1 MIEENNKLY
10 DVLTCEDSYE
20 YKTME
25 KINFKA
31 DIHCFTGCSSDLNNY
46 FLVENDDNNIK
57 GDDIIVFLN
66 KKERIISFHNIC
78 LITSNVKIN
87 FDFKKVI
94 YYDNSFYNMDY
105 ESWKIR
111 VDKKLVF
118 NKDTPTKLDEESKYL
133 ILKKLTLKPLILDI
147 NDFILFPHETSFP
160 AAQRPSMSPSSCRG
174 ELCST
179 NPTDESLGE
188 YPTAQRSL
196 SSRARSGRPPMS
208 RTASNESEQVPPPA
222 EINEEIHEDIYEPLL
237 NFDEGS
243 SPLLYKETYSSSTDS
258 QRSLYHIDFSRKI
271 NISEKQSLTI

>member
-1 MIEENNKLY
+1 MTCE
-10 DVLTCEDSYE
+10 DTHQASLTCEDSDE

-66 KKERIISFHNIC
+66 KKERNISFHNIC

-147 NDFILFPHETSFP
+147 NDFI
-160 AAQRPSMSPSSCRG
+160 
-174 ELCST
+174 
-179 NPTDESLGE
+179 
-188 YPTAQRSL
+188 
-196 SSRARSGRPPMS
+196 
-208 RTASNESEQVPPPA
+208 
-222 EINEEIHEDIYEPLL
+222 NEEIHEDVYEPLL
-237 NFDEGS
+237 NFDEDS

-258 QRSLYHIDFSRKI
+258 QQSLYHIDFSRRI
-271 NISEKQSLTI
+271 NISEKHSLTI

>member
-1 MIEENNKLY
+1 
-10 DVLTCEDSYE
+10 
-20 YKTME
+20 ME

-66 KKERIISFHNIC
+66 EKEKYISFHNIC

-94 YYDNSFYNMDY
+94 YYDNSFYTMDY

-147 NDFILFPHETSFP
+147 NDFILFPA
-160 AAQRPSMSPSSCRG
+160 AAQ
-174 ELCST
+174 
-179 NPTDESLGE
+179 
-188 YPTAQRSL
+188 
-196 SSRARSGRPPMS
+196 PPMS
-208 RTASNESEQVPPPA
+208 RTASDESEQVPPV

-258 QRSLYHIDFSRKI
+258 QQSLYHIDFTRKI